1 MYIYLYYTFIV
12 SIKYTFNISNIITYY
27 LSGDKELFVAEIVW
41 SDHRQL
47 SQKIKL
53 N

>member
-1 MYIYLYYTFIV
+1 MYIYLYYTFNV

-27 LSGDKELFVAEIVW
+27 LSCDKELLLQRLC
-41 SDHRQL
+41 DL
-47 SQKIKL
+47 TTD